1 MTAVGIM
8 MGAKTVGFEEDIGVD
23 VLESG
28 AVVVLVV
35 VIVSFFVLF
44 NQSDLKTS

>member
-8 MGAKTVGFEEDIGVD
+8 MGAKPVDFEEDIGAD
-23 VLESG
+23 VLELGS
-28 AVVVLVV
+28 VVVLVV
-35 VIVSFFVLF
+35 VIVSFFALF